1 MLTPWWLKVKRA
13 QKHMVDIHREAW
25 RYASRHPYSFSRIRL
40 PDSKRNVLYRMRIT
54 EQPNPMIA
62 IMLGDFIHNLRCALD
77 YIIVASVPRRRQ
89 NSASFPI
96 LLEDIFA
103 TDDDG
108 NYVVND
114 AERRKNFET
123 AINGLSPEA
132 GKCVV
137 GTQPYHLGGEAY
149 RHNLGIISRLEN
161 ADKHR
166 QLITVGGGVQGIT
179 AMFSLRGIA
188 ATAPFTEFGFTDE
201 FAKDG
206 TIVGIE
212 LPTDFPMPDG
222 TAIQPSEVGMELTG
236 TAKIFIKITRVTPNE
251 PTSDF
256 PLRLTMLNASG
267 DVRRMLRLLEPIAH
281 N

>member
-1 MLTPWWLKVKRA
+1 MLTLWWLKVKRA

-54 EQPNPMIA
+54 EQSNPMIA

-123 AINGLSPEA
+123 AINDLSPEA
-132 GKCVV
+132 RKCVI
-137 GTQPYHLGGEAY
+137 GTQPYHLGAKRIATTSESSAVSKMQISID
-149 RHNLGIISRLEN
+149 NLSLSAAVSRVLPRCFPSGASLPRLPSQN
-161 ADKHR
+161 SVLR
-166 QLITVGGGVQGIT
+166 MNLLRT
-179 AMFSLRGIA
+179 A
-188 ATAPFTEFGFTDE
+188 
-201 FAKDG
+201 
-206 TIVGIE
+206 
-212 LPTDFPMPDG
+212 
-222 TAIQPSEVGMELTG
+222 Q
-236 TAKIFIKITRVTPNE
+236 
-251 PTSDF
+251 
-256 PLRLTMLNASG
+256 
-267 DVRRMLRLLEPIAH
+267 
-281 N
+281 